1 MQSFKL
7 NKNYAKRNNKDKF
20 TMLSG
25 RVHYSS
31 GSANPHLFIYGFV
44 FFSLSLHKFL
54 LNLKLCMNIVYCI
67 MYPFIFLNYFS
78 CIFYGLWIIGVREYV
93 RGRKHLIRSLGPS
106 SSSGTWVGMRM
117 LPASEYEA
125 PIKG

>member
-1 MQSFKL
+1 MRREITKTNSPCYRVWCTIHQDLQTRIYSYMDLSF
-7 NKNYAKRNNKDKF
+7 F
-20 TMLSG
+20 
-25 RVHYSS
+25 
-31 GSANPHLFIYGFV
+31 
-44 FFSLSLHKFL
+44 LSLHKFL